1 MLTIHTLHD
10 HTRMSTQDLLL
21 SIEKAVNKGETDFY
35 VDASG
40 QHDIG
45 GPLWNK
51 EGKKLTFTVPTPGQR
66 VGSCRRGLAELRRP
80 HHGHR

>member
-35 VDASG
+35 VDAS
-40 QHDIG
+40 
-45 GPLWNK
+45 
-51 EGKKLTFTVPTPGQR
+51 
-66 VGSCRRGLAELRRP
+66 
-80 HHGHR
+80 